1 MAADASATQD
11 PRARTGSGTQP
22 RTGGAGP
29 RRVGARAAAAAAL
42 VVTASV
48 LLPAAGV
55 TVWVRNEVLST
66 DRYVETVAPLA
77 RDPAVQAAA
86 ADRIATRIA
95 QELDLRALT
104 ADLLDDVSA
113 RFEPLAGVIA
123 AGAED
128 VIRDATV
135 RVVESDAFAQAW
147 VRANRFAH
155 EQLVD
160 VLTGREGAA
169 LTTDEGRVV
178 LDLGPAA
185 ARVAAELEERLG
197 ITVPAS
203 VLGRLDDVE
212 FTLFASQDLARAQR
226 AAELLD
232 RLAWGSVLL
241 ALALYAAA
249 VLVAPDR
256 RRALGWVGTGLAVA
270 SALTL
275 VGFAFARTRYLEA
288 LPPTADRAAA
298 EAVFDTLTRFVRDG
312 FRALTVVGGLL
323 VAAAWVAGPS
333 PAAQRL
339 RAVAGRAA
347 VRGDGAAPA
356 PAPGPVSRWVGAHAG
371 GLRAAIVAVALAVV
385 VWWEHPTGLVV
396 VAVAAGAL
404 ALAGVVG
411 ALAEAGRAAP
421 GPAGG

>member
-1 MAADASATQD
+1 M
-11 PRARTGSGTQP
+11 
-22 RTGGAGP
+22 
-29 RRVGARAAAAAAL
+29 
-42 VVTASV
+42 
-48 LLPAAGV
+48 
-55 TVWVRNEVLST
+55 TVWVRNEVLGT

-77 RDPAVQAAA
+77 RDPAVQAAV

-95 QELDLRALT
+95 QELDLRART

-113 RFEPLAGVIA
+113 RLEPLAGVIA
-123 AGAED
+123 AGAEG

-147 VRANRFAH
+147 VRANRLAH

-178 LDLGPAA
+178 LDLGSAA
-185 ARVAAELEERLG
+185 ARVAARLEERLG

-203 VLGRLDDVE
+203 VLARLDDVQ
-212 FTLFASQDLARAQR
+212 FTLFAAPDLARARR

-232 RLAWGSVLL
+232 RLAWGSVLA

-256 RRALGWVGTGLAVA
+256 RRALGWVGIGLLVA
-270 SALTL
+270 SAVTL
-275 VGFAFARTRYLEA
+275 VGFAFARTRYREA

-339 RAVAGRAA
+339 QALAGRAV
-347 VRGDGAAPA
+347 VRGDGVAPA

-371 GLRAAIVAVALAVV
+371 GLRAAIAAGALAVI

-396 VAVAAGAL
+396 VAVVAGAL

-421 GPAGG
+421 GPARG